1 MKIAVVDDVK
11 TDRDK
16 LSAIVKV
23 KFAEK
28 GYPVTVLDPF
38 DSGDA
43 LLTQFIAGRYDF
55 IFLDIFMDGTNGI
68 ETAKKIRETDRS
80 VKLIFITYSN
90 DFASES
96 YDVQAN
102 YYLLKPYGDKDI
114 TRMLENLELS
124 DLEAKRILALPDG
137 QSILLYTIIYTSFS
151 GHYVTIHR
159 NMGSP
164 VRVRCT
170 QSAFEQLLLSHY
182 GFILCTKGIVVN
194 LREVCELESNMFLMK
209 NGEHVFISRRKY
221 ADVKKAYYDYLIQK
235 TRMQGVC

>member
-1 MKIAVVDDVK
+1 MKIAVVDDIK

-16 LSAIVKV
+16 LSAIARV
-23 KFAEK
+23 KFLER
-28 GYPVTVLDPF
+28 GFPVTVINSF

-43 LLTQFIAGRYDF
+43 LLEQFKAGRYDF

-68 ETAKKIRETDRS
+68 ETAKKIRGQDRS

-96 YDVQAN
+96 YDVQAD

-124 DLEAKRILALPDG
+124 DFEAKRILALPDG
-137 QSILLYTIIYTSFS
+137 QSVLLCSIIYTSFS

-159 NMGSP
+159 NFGGP

-170 QSAFEQLLLSHY
+170 QSAFEHLLLSHY
-182 GFILCTKGIVVN
+182 GFILCTKGILVN
-194 LREVCELESNMFLMK
+194 LREVYELDSNMFLMQ

-221 ADVKKAYYDYLIQK
+221 ADVKKAYYDFLFQK